1 MKLAETFHDANEC
14 PLADGWYECYATDDR
29 WNGEMRYR
37 AWGNGLWWMPLPDGW
52 LSSRMGIYRWR
63 GPVADVQGPAPDGT
77 NPVDATA
84 CAKSPTF

>member
-84 CAKSPTF
+84 